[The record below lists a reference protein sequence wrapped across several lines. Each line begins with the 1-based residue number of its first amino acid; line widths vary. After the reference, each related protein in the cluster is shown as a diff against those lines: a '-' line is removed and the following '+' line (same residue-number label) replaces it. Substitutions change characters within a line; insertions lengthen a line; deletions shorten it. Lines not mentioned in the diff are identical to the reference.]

1 MEEFPVT
8 SKLNLLVKLMQIID
22 RRSFNEKDKRL
33 FKTRYLSVSSTKFHI
48 DVVMR

>member
-8 SKLNLLVKLMQIID
+8 SKLNLLVKLMQMID

-33 FKTRYLSVSSTKFHI
+33 FKTRYLSVSSIKFHM